1 MKDSEVEV
9 LKFVF
14 PEHTNPRG
22 KLYGGRMVKW
32 VMEAGMMAATRHS
45 NRMVI
50 LASMEDLDFLAP
62 VEVGEIVHLKARV
75 EYTGRT
81 SMEVGVEVRAEHP
94 PTGTLKHPCSAHLTY
109 VAMDEK
115 GVPASVP
122 SVIPKNDWEK
132 ALYEAGQKRYV
143 ARKERIAR
151 RKEKATDVEDIIP
164 PHSPNSI
171 EVARE
176 IFPEDTIYLDYADAG
191 SVMMTLDV
199 TGGILCMRYARAVNV
214 TASIDAVDFYSP
226 IRVGEIMVVKAAL
239 NWVGRTSME
248 VGMKVLAENPLKGER
263 RHTCTAFFTFVALD
277 ERGKPTSVPPYE
289 PRTADEKKR
298 FREAEE
304 RRQKRL
310 IRSRAWM
317 KSESE
322 GKDSSPLKK
331 A

>member
-1 MKDSEVEV
+1 MGKEMRDSQVEV

-14 PEHTNPRG
+14 PEHANPRG

-32 VMEAGMMAATRHS
+32 VMEAGLMSASRHA

-62 VEVGEIVHLKARV
+62 VEVGEIVYLNAKV
-75 EYTGRT
+75 EYTGQT

-94 PTGTLKHPCSAHLTY
+94 PTGTVKYPCSAHLTF

-115 GVPASVP
+115 GSPTPVPPIIP
-122 SVIPKNDWEK
+122 SGDWEK
-132 ALYEAGQKRYV
+132 ALYEAGEKRYFD
-143 ARKERIAR
+143 RKERIAR
-151 RKEKATDVEDIIP
+151 RMEKATDVEDIIP

-176 IFPEDTIYLDYADAG
+176 IFPEDTVYLDYADAG

-199 TGGILCMRYARAVNV
+199 TGGILCMRYAHAVNV

-239 NWVGRTSME
+239 NWAGRTSME
-248 VGMKVLAENPLKGER
+248 VGMKVLAENPLRNEK
-263 RHTCTAFFTFVALD
+263 RHTCTAFFTFVSLD
-277 ERGKPTSVPPYE
+277 ENGKPTFVPSYE
-289 PRTADEKKR
+289 PRTTDEKKR

-310 IRSRAWM
+310 ARSRQL
-317 KSESE
+317 KSILNRQKGES
-322 GKDSSPLKK
+322 G
-331 A
+331 